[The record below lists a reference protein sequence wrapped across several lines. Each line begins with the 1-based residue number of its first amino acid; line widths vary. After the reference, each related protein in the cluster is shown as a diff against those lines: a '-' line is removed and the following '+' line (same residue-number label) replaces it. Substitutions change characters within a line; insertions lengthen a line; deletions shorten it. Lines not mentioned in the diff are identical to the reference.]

1 MSSPSTSNRLVLRF
15 LRLFT
20 DIREGEEKSA
30 LLMLANV
37 FLVLCAYY
45 FVKPLRE
52 GWISVSDIE
61 GLSKVEVKA
70 YSSFFQAMLL
80 IPVVSFYGRFSERW
94 SRSELITRATLF
106 CMSNIVIFWL
116 LQPGFFVENLP
127 FTGIAFYLWVGMFG
141 VFVVAQFWAFAAD
154 VYSDG
159 VGRRILPLIAIGA
172 TAGGAFG
179 SSIAGWLVET
189 GLVETNMLLL
199 VSLLPLGL
207 SIFFTRVVD
216 ANLKAQEDAPSEP
229 KEAEEPTKTE
239 PDESGKGGFSVIF
252 SSRFLVSVAVITLL
266 VNWVNTNGENLL
278 YGVLQDVL
286 AQEAVTRG
294 VTEPGALLHFIRQ
307 ETTAFYAGFF
317 GMVNWV
323 ALILQAF
330 VASRLLKYGGFG
342 MLLLLM
348 PVVALISYAAMAM
361 VTALFVVRM
370 MKVAENATD
379 YSINNTARS
388 VLWLPV
394 DAAIV
399 YKAKPAIDTV
409 CARMGDGL
417 AAATVLLLVNWLDF
431 SVVSFIPLNIGLALL
446 WLGLSFIVI
455 KGHRALSRE
464 SESHASA

>member
-1 MSSPSTSNRLVLRF
+1 
-15 LRLFT
+15 
-20 DIREGEEKSA
+20 
-30 LLMLANV
+30 
-37 FLVLCAYY
+37 
-45 FVKPLRE
+45 
-52 GWISVSDIE
+52 
-61 GLSKVEVKA
+61 
-70 YSSFFQAMLL
+70 
-80 IPVVSFYGRFSERW
+80 
-94 SRSELITRATLF
+94 
-106 CMSNIVIFWL
+106 
-116 LQPGFFVENLP
+116 
-127 FTGIAFYLWVGMFG
+127 MFG

-216 ANLKAQEDAPSEP
+216 ANLKAREDPPSEA
-229 KEAEEPTKTE
+229 KEAEEPTKT
-239 PDESGKGGFSVIF
+239 GRAGRVGRKGGFSVIF

-348 PVVALISYAAMAM
+348 PVVALISYAAMAL

-417 AAATVLLLVNWLDF
+417 AAATVLLLVNWLDL
-431 SVVSFIPLNIGLALL
+431 SVVSFIPLNIGLAYLVVGAVL
-446 WLGLSFIVI
+446 
-455 KGHRALSRE
+455 HRD
-464 SESHASA
+464 